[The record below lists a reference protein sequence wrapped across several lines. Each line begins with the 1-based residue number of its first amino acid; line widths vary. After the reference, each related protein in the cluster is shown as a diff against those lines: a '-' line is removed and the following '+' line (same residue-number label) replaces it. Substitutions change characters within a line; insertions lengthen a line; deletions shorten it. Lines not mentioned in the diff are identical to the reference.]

1 MEVVSGIQWLLVG
14 AGVLAAF
21 LLSFL
26 WYAVLFQKPWMRAL
40 GIRLEDVH
48 ELQMSKLAPYVTAL
62 ISYVVLGVVTAVLVQ
77 WMDLRGLGAGLLLG
91 ALTFVGFNLTAFA
104 RLVFFEDRP
113 LALLWIDGGA
123 DLLTHLIF
131 GGLLT
136 TWR

>member
-48 ELQMSKLAPYVTAL
+48 ELQMAKFAPYVTAL
-62 ISYVVLGVVTAVLVQ
+62 ISYVVLGVVTSVLVQ